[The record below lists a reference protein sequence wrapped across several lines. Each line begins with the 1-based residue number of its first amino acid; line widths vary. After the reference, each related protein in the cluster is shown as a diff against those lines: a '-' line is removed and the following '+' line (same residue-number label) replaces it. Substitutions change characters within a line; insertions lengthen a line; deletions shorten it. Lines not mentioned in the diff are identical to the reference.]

1 MFRYFKLC
9 SDLDSIMHVF
19 NNDKDNNNDN
29 ENNNN
34 INNNNN
40 NDNENNYDNNDNI
53 NDYNGCSLVFVFY
66 FHAFYLVYHFNLA
79 VCLTPQIDGTTEM
92 YRFFYHLIPM

>member
-1 MFRYFKLC
+1 
-9 SDLDSIMHVF
+9 MHVF
-19 NNDKDNNNDN
+19 NNDNDNNNNDN

-34 INNNNN
+34 VNNNNNNSNNDNVNNNDNNNN
-40 NDNENNYDNNDNI
+40 NDNINNYN
-53 NDYNGCSLVFVFY
+53 CSSLVFVFY

-79 VCLTPQIDGTTEM
+79 VCLTQIDGTTEM